1 MNVNFKNSNYKTGE
15 PIELIIDI
23 QGIGNIKVIHPP
35 ILKNTQNI
43 KIYENQKVIISIQKN
58 ENFANKDYSIEREQN
73 LPKI

>member
-58 ENFANKDYSIEREQN
+58 EKGIYDRKTLQI
-73 LPKI
+73 KIIP